1 MYSFIYRLALIC
13 CISSFL
19 FFCFVFVSLFC
30 LYLCLF
36 LSFRTLFYY
45 LIFLFLFFVD
55 RIYKGER
62 HFVITPYP
70 FEICLASIFYSSYIQ
85 ADCYLNT
92 VVVNVLSSSLPVVFV
107 VKMPFIGMAL
117 ASLNILWY
125 VSSFFLGS
133 LAGSMTWWGTSISM
147 RLLYLIPRKPL
158 RSIQL
163 MKAALLPCFHFLF
176 VFLISVVLS
185 LGFIATKDYVLALK
199 LLVSSPGGLEDKL
212 FCCLFTHHQQP
223 PAFYA
228 IFINCIHS
236 RHRRRCAFRPRL
248 FFTLLSF
255 YCLWAGFLTQDIMLL
270 MSFL

>member
-117 ASLNILWY
+117 ASLNIL
-125 VSSFFLGS
+125 
-133 LAGSMTWWGTSISM
+133 
-147 RLLYLIPRKPL
+147 
-158 RSIQL
+158 
-163 MKAALLPCFHFLF
+163 
-176 VFLISVVLS
+176 
-185 LGFIATKDYVLALK
+185 
-199 LLVSSPGGLEDKL
+199 
-212 FCCLFTHHQQP
+212 
-223 PAFYA
+223 
-228 IFINCIHS
+228 
-236 RHRRRCAFRPRL
+236 
-248 FFTLLSF
+248 
-255 YCLWAGFLTQDIMLL
+255 
-270 MSFL
+270 